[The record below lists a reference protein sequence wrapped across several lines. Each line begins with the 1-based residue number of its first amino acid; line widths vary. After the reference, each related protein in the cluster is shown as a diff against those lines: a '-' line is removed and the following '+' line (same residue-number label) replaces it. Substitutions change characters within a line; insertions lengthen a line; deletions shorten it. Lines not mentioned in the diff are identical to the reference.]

1 MKSPRFAFMHHDGGR
16 RMAFPH
22 HLHEQ
27 KAGKPPHSDATSAE
41 DALKRQSEDA
51 LALCALHSLPPLPLH
66 YEVFF
71 AYVTGDPAAVR
82 QEIDT
87 VLQKG
92 RPLTDKLLGDIHQ
105 RHFRTDSSAAA
116 EAEARAQG
124 ELERAVAY
132 LRNAEQD
139 TSRFGSALMTYGEGL
154 AGATD
159 ADGSRNYVE
168 RLLAETRAMQEKSR
182 ELEKQLKKS
191 SAEIDRLKSNLEK
204 ARLEAVTDEL
214 TGVGNRKL
222 FDQTLLGSVERAQ
235 ASRRPLSL
243 IFCDVDHFKTFN
255 DSWGHKLG
263 DHVLKLVAQVLRSL
277 VGDKGVPARY
287 GGEEFAIIL
296 PDISLPEATAMA
308 ERIRLAIS
316 RKIMKSRST
325 GQTLGRITMSFGVS
339 QYRNGEDL
347 DGFVGR
353 ADRALYEAKDSGR
366 NRVMCEPVAF

>member
-1 MKSPRFAFMHHDGGR
+1 
-16 RMAFPH
+16 MAFPH
-22 HLHEQ
+22 HLPEQ
-27 KAGKPPHSDATSAE
+27 KAGKPPPADETPAA
-41 DALKRQSEDA
+41 ALQRQSADA
-51 LALCALHSLPPLPLH
+51 LALCARHGLPPLPLH
-66 YEVFF
+66 YTVFF
-71 AYVTGDPAAVR
+71 AYMSGEPAALR
-82 QEIDT
+82 AEIDAE
-87 VLQKG
+87 LEQG
-92 RPLTDKLLGDIHQ
+92 RPLTEPLVAQLHE
-105 RHFRTDSSAAA
+105 RHFRKEELAVA
-116 EAEARAQG
+116 EAQARAQG
-124 ELERAVAY
+124 ELERAVAS
-132 LRNAEQD
+132 LRSAERD

-159 ADGSRNYVE
+159 ADGSRDYVE
-168 RLLAETRAMQEKSR
+168 RLLAETRAMQQKSR
-182 ELEKQLKKS
+182 ALEKQLKKS
-191 SAEIDRLKSNLEK
+191 SVEIDRLKTNLEK

-222 FDQTLLGSVERAQ
+222 FDQTLNSSVERAQ
-235 ASRRPLSL
+235 TSRRPLTL

-255 DSWGHKLG
+255 DNWGHKLG
-263 DHVLKLVAQVLRSL
+263 DHVLKLVAQVLRAL

-296 PDISLPEATAMA
+296 PDISLAEATAMA

-353 ADRALYEAKDSGR
+353 ADRALYEAKDAGR
-366 NRVMCEPVAF
+366 NRVMCEPTAF

>member
-1 MKSPRFAFMHHDGGR
+1 
-16 RMAFPH
+16 MAFPH

-27 KAGKPPHSDATSAE
+27 KAGKPPRRNKTSAE
-41 DALKRQSEDA
+41 TALARQSEDA
-51 LALCALHSLPPLPLH
+51 LALCALHGLPPLPSH
-66 YEVFF
+66 YEIFF
-71 AYVTGDPAAVR
+71 AYVSGDPAALR
-82 QEIDT
+82 QEIDAA
-87 VLQKG
+87 LQKG
-92 RPLTDKLLGDIHQ
+92 RPLTVALLGELHQ
-105 RHFRTDSSAAA
+105 RHFRQEAAAAAAAA

-124 ELERAVAY
+124 ELARAVAY
-132 LRNAEQD
+132 LRNAERH

-159 ADGSRNYVE
+159 ADGWRGYVE
-168 RLLAETRAMQEKSR
+168 RLLGETRAMQQKSR
-182 ELEKQLKKS
+182 ALEKQLKKS

-222 FDQTLLGSVERAQ
+222 FDQTLHSSVEHART
-235 ASRRPLSL
+235 SRLPLSL
-243 IFCDVDHFKTFN
+243 IFCDVDHFKSFN

-263 DHVLKLVAQVLRSL
+263 DHVLKLVAQVLQAL
-277 VGDKGVPARY
+277 VRDKGVPARY

-296 PDISLPEATAMA
+296 PDISLTEATAMA

-353 ADRALYEAKDSGR
+353 ADRALYEAKDAGR
-366 NRVMCEPVAF
+366 NRVMCEPTAF